1 MIFADY
7 IVLLTAVLI
16 SFANRQSLKFLY
28 AFALCE
34 ALYMLSSTGFS
45 ASILIA
51 LSFSYIA
58 IHANNIKHSLQMA
71 LICYSVLFWFAAAD
85 FLLFPYETL
94 FYVIFPY
101 VIKIIDLYVIYHLI
115 AKQGRDNGTINSSL
129 GSSFYQRL
137 SSL

>member
-1 MIFADY
+1 MFTADY
-7 IVLLTAVLI
+7 ISILAVAI
-16 SFANRQSLKFLY
+16 ICFVNRQSLKFLC

-34 ALYMLSSTGFS
+34 LFYYTTSSGFS
-45 ASILIA
+45 ESILIA

-94 FYVIFPY
+94 FYVIFPC

-115 AKQGRDNGTINSSL
+115 AKQGRNNGTVYSSL